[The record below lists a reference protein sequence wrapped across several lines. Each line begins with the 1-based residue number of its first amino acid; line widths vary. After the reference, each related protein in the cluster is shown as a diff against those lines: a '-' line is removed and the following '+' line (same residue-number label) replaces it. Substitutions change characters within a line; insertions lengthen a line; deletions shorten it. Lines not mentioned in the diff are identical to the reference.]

1 MPDSRIRQHR
11 PAGSGARRATGPG
24 LLGHFR
30 HWFRLVGFSLVSSLG
45 RLSQRPLAA
54 LMTVGV
60 IAVSLALPAAFYAA
74 LANLDRVS
82 RGWHDAGEATVFME
96 QGAAA
101 DDARALARE
110 LETRP
115 DVASVRVK
123 PPAEAL
129 TEFRRLSGF
138 GDALDAL
145 QENPL
150 PSVLIL
156 RPAERPADGDAA
168 RRWVGELQ
176 ALPKVDFA
184 QFDVTWLMRFNALL
198 ALAGR
203 VVAVAAGLFALVI
216 LLVVGNTIRLDIENR
231 REEIE
236 VHKLVGATDRF
247 IRRPF
252 LFTGFWYG
260 ALGGAGAALVVR
272 VILGMLDR
280 PVAQLAGTYDSDYA
294 LQGLGITGSLTLCA
308 AGALIGLAGAWL
320 AVGRHLARI
329 EPV

>member
-1 MPDSRIRQHR
+1 M
-11 PAGSGARRATGPG
+11 
-24 LLGHFR
+24 
-30 HWFRLVGFSLVSSLG
+30 GFSLVSSLG

-54 LMTVGV
+54 LMTAGV
-60 IAVSLALPAAFYAA
+60 IAVSLALPAAFYTA
-74 LANLDRVS
+74 LTNLERVS
-82 RGWHDAGEATVFME
+82 QSWHDAGQATVFME
-96 QGAAA
+96 RDADTAAA
-101 DDARALARE
+101 RKLAEE
-110 LETRP
+110 LKARP
-115 DVASVRVK
+115 DMASVQVRT
-123 PPAEAL
+123 PEEAL
-129 TEFRRLSGF
+129 SEFRRLSGF

-145 QENPL
+145 KGNPL
-150 PSVLIL
+150 PAVLVL
-156 RPAERPADGDAA
+156 RPAEPPADGEAA
-168 RRWVGELQ
+168 RQWVAEVE
-176 ALPKVDFA
+176 ALPGVDFA

-203 VVAVAAGLFALVI
+203 VVAVAAGLFGLVV

-236 VHKLVGATDRF
+236 VHKLIGATDRF

-260 ALGGAGAALVVR
+260 ALGGAGAALAVG
-272 VILGMLDR
+272 VILGLLGG
-280 PVAQLAGTYDSDYA
+280 PVARLAGTYDSHFA
-294 LQGLGITGSLTLCA
+294 LQGLGATGSLALCA